1 MAVSRKVL
9 HGTCLEFNRPPVPD
23 SAATISLKGIWN
35 NSPSSFTLDDDIL
48 QKHSLFIGGTGSG
61 KTTLIYHFME
71 QLKRSMTDNDVMVIF
86 DSKGDFL
93 SKFYNPNTDSIIGNS
108 HQYRRVSEKWN
119 IFKEVTADGFSDE
132 SISQNIQEVCKSLFE
147 ERIQK
152 SSSNAFFPN
161 AARDVLAAIM
171 LFFTREVR
179 ARHTNIE
186 MLHNES
192 LKSMLD
198 TLTSVD
204 FCAMFD
210 QYPDLNAVRSYIEG
224 EGGQSQGVMAE
235 LYSVIRDVFMGIFA
249 ADGRFSMREFVRNK
263 GAHTLFIEY
272 DLSIGNILTPIYRLL
287 VDLALKE
294 ALGRT
299 AGKGNVYLFCDEFKL
314 LPYLQH
320 IDDAVNFGRSL
331 GVKVFAGL
339 QSITQLYEI
348 YGVHRGQN
356 IAAGFSSTYAF
367 RANDPVTRK
376 YISDLF
382 GGNIVLEQ
390 FLTMGNQAFEDK
402 RVGKVVEDWELNSLS
417 VGEAIVGLPFSNP
430 FKFKF
435 ANYRK

>member
-1 MAVSRKVL
+1 M
-9 HGTCLEFNRPPVPD
+9 
-23 SAATISLKGIWN
+23 
-35 NSPSSFTLDDDIL
+35 
-48 QKHSLFIGGTGSG
+48 
-61 KTTLIYHFME
+61 
-71 QLKRSMTDNDVMVIF
+71 
-86 DSKGDFL
+86 
-93 SKFYNPNTDSIIGNS
+93 
-108 HQYRRVSEKWN
+108 
-119 IFKEVTADGFSDE
+119 
-132 SISQNIQEVCKSLFE
+132 
-147 ERIQK
+147 
-152 SSSNAFFPN
+152 
-161 AARDVLAAIM
+161 
-171 LFFTREVR
+171 
-179 ARHTNIE
+179 
-186 MLHNES
+186 
-192 LKSMLD
+192 
-198 TLTSVD
+198 
-204 FCAMFD
+204 
-210 QYPDLNAVRSYIEG
+210 
-224 EGGQSQGVMAE
+224 
-235 LYSVIRDVFMGIFA
+235 
-249 ADGRFSMREFVRNK
+249 
-263 GAHTLFIEY
+263 
-272 DLSIGNILTPIYRLL
+272 
-287 VDLALKE
+287 
-294 ALGRT
+294 GRT